1 METVRS
7 AVVGV
12 KARKQ
17 RCQPGPDFSS
27 FVVINKH
34 IPVAA
39 PSGRNLQAL
48 PEHKTLSHP
57 SSVLC
62 IAAS

>member
-17 RCQPGPDFSS
+17 RCQPGAGFSS
-27 FVVINKH
+27 FMVINKH
-34 IPVAA
+34 IPIAV
-39 PSGRNLQAL
+39 PSGRDLQAL
-48 PEHKTLSHP
+48 PEHKSLSHP

-62 IAAS
+62 IVAS

>member
-17 RCQPGPDFSS
+17 GCQPGPDFSS
-27 FVVINKH
+27 FMVINKH

-48 PEHKTLSHP
+48 PEHKTL
-57 SSVLC
+57 
-62 IAAS
+62 

>member
-17 RCQPGPDFSS
+17 RCQPGADFSS

-34 IPVAA
+34 IPIAA
-39 PSGRNLQAL
+39 PSGWDLQAL
-48 PEHKTLSHP
+48 PEHKSLSHP
-57 SSVLC
+57 SSVLR
-62 IAAS
+62 IVAS